1 MNLQFVLGVYLMVK
15 CLTYSCKPEHKSEFM
30 KKASKKILK
39 KMYSFGN
46 IFFTNRE
53 VCIHVAIKKILS
65 LLMRYLNK
73 DILYFSTGRKSIS
86 ISERCILMIQMYLHL
101 ILLTNTKVNHIT
113 YIQFAEQALHPVM
126 LAKRQ
131 LMCQQSQRNHIATLF
146 Q

>member
-15 CLTYSCKPEHKSEFM
+15 CQTYSCKPEHKSEFM

-46 IFFTNRE
+46 IFLTNRE

-73 DILYFSTGRKSIS
+73 DILYFSTGR
-86 ISERCILMIQMYLHL
+86 Y
-101 ILLTNTKVNHIT
+101 
-113 YIQFAEQALHPVM
+113 QFQKDAY
-126 LAKRQ
+126 
-131 LMCQQSQRNHIATLF
+131 
-146 Q
+146 